1 MQSSMHKS
9 RYMVVVILVV
19 AYKIVSLTIKQSR
32 LVVRQVYRQNGLNFL
47 WPILV
52 KSVESSG
59 RLMNTDWKNPDKFS
73 H

>member
-1 MQSSMHKS
+1 
-9 RYMVVVILVV
+9 MVVVILVV

-52 KSVESSG
+52 KSVESRR

>member
-59 RLMNTDWKNPDKFS
+59 RLMNTDWKNPGKFK

>member
-9 RYMVVVILVV
+9 RYIEVVILV
-19 AYKIVSLTIKQSR
+19 AFEIVSLTIKQSR

>member
-9 RYMVVVILVV
+9 RYIEVVILVV
-19 AYKIVSLTIKQSR
+19 AYKIVSLTIKQSH
-32 LVVRQVYRQNGLNFL
+32 LVVRQVYRQNGSNFL

>member
-59 RLMNTDWKNPDKFS
+59 RLMNTDWKNPDMFR